1 MKKPV
6 CVSPHQYGSISYR
19 SCHNY
24 TFKFKLRRKI
34 THLFPIHQTIPHFSA
49 KINNHSSGINHPPPV
64 RLADQFLLIA
74 VQFLSI
80 AVPQPRPPADQFSL
94 ISSHIIYFYRSSSAS
109 QSRSIRINSRSSTK
123 IFFFN
128 CCPIAGTCFSLMN
141 SSF

>member
-49 KINNHSSGINHPPPV
+49 KINNQPSPSCLQLSLLSSIPV
-64 RLADQFLLIA
+64 RLADQFPLIS
-74 VQFLSI
+74 VQFAQI
-80 AVPQPRPPADQFSL
+80 HVPPPK
-94 ISSHIIYFYRSSSAS
+94 YFYD
-109 QSRSIRINSRSSTK
+109 
-123 IFFFN
+123 N
-128 CCPIAGTCFSLMN
+128 CCPLLIIAVSQKPPPSALHFLN
-141 SSF
+141 SRPPYYEIGGKGISNF

>member
-49 KINNHSSGINHPPPV
+49 KINNQPSPSCLQLSLLSSIPV
-64 RLADQFLLIA
+64 RLADQFSLISVQFAQIHVPPPKYFYDNCCPLLIIIRKLISFA
-74 VQFLSI
+74 VTFNLRQFTFHSHKFTFLHQNIFMII
-80 AVPQPRPPADQFSL
+80 AVP
-94 ISSHIIYFYRSSSAS
+94 
-109 QSRSIRINSRSSTK
+109 
-123 IFFFN
+123 
-128 CCPIAGTCFSLMN
+128 C
-141 SSF
+141 